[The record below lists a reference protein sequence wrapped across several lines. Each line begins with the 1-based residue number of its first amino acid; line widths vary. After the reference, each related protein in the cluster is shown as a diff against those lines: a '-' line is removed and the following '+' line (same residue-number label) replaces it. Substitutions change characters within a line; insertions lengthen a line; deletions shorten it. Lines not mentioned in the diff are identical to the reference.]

1 MTRIVYTSELREP
14 LRQLLSPSRVV
25 GDLLRHREVIRA
37 FVKRDFHATYR
48 GTFLGPLWSVLS
60 PLIMLALFTFVFGG
74 IFHGRFTHNAAETP
88 AQFAL
93 AMFIGL
99 SLFNC
104 FSQSVNS
111 APGLVLA
118 NTPYVKTLNFPLQVL
133 SVAAVLQMVINM
145 VIALALCLAIF
156 YSMNGFLYWS
166 ALGLLPFC
174 LCVGLFSLG
183 CSWLLSA
190 LGVFIRDIP
199 SIVGP
204 ITTVLM
210 FLSSVFF
217 SIESVPPRI
226 RWFVE
231 LNPLALII
239 DQSRGCVMY
248 GRWPDLSV
256 LAVILALSLAI
267 AVLGYAGFMRMKSAF
282 SDVV

>member
-1 MTRIVYTSELREP
+1 MTRVVYTSELQEP

-48 GTFLGPLWSVLS
+48 GTYLGPVWSVLS

-74 IFHGRFTHNAAETP
+74 IFHGRFTHNASETP

-111 APGLVLA
+111 GPGLVLA

-145 VIALALCLAIF
+145 AIALALCLAIF
-156 YSMNGFLYWS
+156 YWMNGFLYWS
-166 ALGLLPFC
+166 AVGLIPFC
-174 LCVGLFSLG
+174 LCVALFSVG
-183 CSWLLSA
+183 CSWLLAA
-190 LGVFIRDIP
+190 LGVFIRDLP

-217 SIESVPPRI
+217 SIESVPPRV

-248 GRWPDLSV
+248 GKWPDFRV
-256 LAVILALSLAI
+256 LAVIFALSLLI
-267 AVLGYAGFMRMKSAF
+267 AMLGYAAFMRMKPAF

>member
-1 MTRIVYTSELREP
+1 MTRVVYTSEVQEP
-14 LRQLLSPSRVV
+14 LRLLLSPDRVFR
-25 GDLLRHREVIRA
+25 DLARHRELIRA

-48 GTFLGPLWSVLS
+48 GTFLGPVWSVLS

-88 AQFAL
+88 AEFAL

-133 SVAAVLQMVINM
+133 SVAAVLQMVINLS
-145 VIALALCLAIF
+145 IALTLCLAIF
-156 YSMNGFLYWS
+156 FSMNGFLYLTTFGLIPLGICV
-166 ALGLLPFC
+166 ALL
-174 LCVGLFSLG
+174 SLG

-217 SIESVPPRI
+217 SIESVPRRA

-231 LNPLALII
+231 FNPLAQII
-239 DQSRGCVMY
+239 DQARGCVMY
-248 GRWPDLSV
+248 GRWPDFSV
-256 LAVILALSLAI
+256 LAVIFAMSLSV
-267 AVLGYAGFMRMKSAF
+267 AVLGYAAFMRMKPAF
-282 SDVV
+282 ADVV